1 MRMRFRLSMISVLGL
16 AVAAPAWAQAPQM
29 TDSPAAVQWG
39 PAPPF
44 LAPGARFAV
53 MQGDPGKAGVYTIRL
68 ELPDGYAIKP
78 HFHPTE
84 EDVTVL
90 SGTFVAGM
98 GDAVDQQHATVF
110 APGGFV
116 ALPALAHHFAVARG
130 KTVVQ
135 VHGVGPFAITYV
147 NQADDPRTLAQA
159 R

>member
-1 MRMRFRLSMISVLGL
+1 MRMLSRLSMVSVLGL
-16 AVAAPAWAQAPQM
+16 AITAPAWAQGTQM
-29 TDSPAAVQWG
+29 TASPAAVQWG

-53 MQGDPGKAGVYTIRL
+53 MQGDPSQAGVYTIRL
-68 ELPDGYAIKP
+68 ELPAGYVIKP
-78 HFHPTE
+78 HFHPAE

-98 GDAVDQQHATVF
+98 GEAVNEQHATVF

-116 ALPALAHHFAVARG
+116 AIPALAHHFAVARE

-135 VHGVGPFAITYV
+135 VHGVGPFAITYL
-147 NQADDPRTLAQA
+147 NKADDPRTLAQS